1 MYSYIDEENEFDKDS
16 YLKLCEISD
25 NCSLKPLKNNISVA
39 LDKTYEF
46 FDDNSLEISNVRI
59 ITSVSGGK
67 FLLDNTYGSQVIKFG
82 FNSFLDGN
90 FSHYD
95 CPYIASGCWA
105 DKNTLVVKANLI
117 GECIGKVIMQ
127 FLPFKKDGAVTI
139 FSRKTE
145 EILFSE
151 YSGFAQ
157 SN

>member
-1 MYSYIDEENEFDKDS
+1 MDLIHFW
-16 YLKLCEISD
+16 
-25 NCSLKPLKNNISVA
+25 
-39 LDKTYEF
+39 T
-46 FDDNSLEISNVRI
+46 
-59 ITSVSGGK
+59 
-67 FLLDNTYGSQVIKFG
+67 
-82 FNSFLDGN
+82 GN

-105 DKNTLVVKANLI
+105 DEDTSCCSKANLI

-127 FLPFKKDGAVTI
+127 FSFKKDGAVTI